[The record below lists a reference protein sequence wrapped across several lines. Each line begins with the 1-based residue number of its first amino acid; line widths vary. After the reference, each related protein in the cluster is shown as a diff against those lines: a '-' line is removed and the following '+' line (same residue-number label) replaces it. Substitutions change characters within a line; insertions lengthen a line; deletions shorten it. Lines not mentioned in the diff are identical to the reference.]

1 MVVLILH
8 VGVDILSEATCV
20 VGDAGLDI
28 AVKGAPYHVLV
39 AFLTRHPATECVSE
53 HGKAM
58 CKDINGDCITTRD
71 GYYLISGL
79 CMILGLIL
87 VVGFIIP
94 RALKLQGQS
103 VIHCIAIVLIF
114 INSPSNICMAC

>member
-1 MVVLILH
+1 MVILIFY

-20 VGDAGLDI
+20 VRDAGLDI
-28 AVKGAPYHVLV
+28 AVKGASRPLSCLV

-58 CKDINGDCITTRD
+58 CKDINGDCTTTRD
-71 GYYLISGL
+71 GYYIISAL
-79 CMILGLIL
+79 CMILGVIL

-94 RALKLQGQS
+94 RALKLQG
-103 VIHCIAIVLIF
+103 
-114 INSPSNICMAC
+114 